1 MSDQLKE
8 EGLGLFRQGRREE
21 AVAKFEEAAASY
33 LALGDDSGRG
43 EALNNIAVIYRMEN
57 QPEAALEMFAEAEK
71 VFRKSGDRGRQ
82 GMVLGNLGDLY
93 AFQGQ
98 PEEAARHY
106 YDGAR
111 LLAEAGEREKQ
122 AQIMRAL
129 SLLRLRQR
137 RLLEAMSLME
147 ESLQLRPHL
156 NPLQRFFLFLLRFVL
171 GMSGQR

>member
-21 AVAKFEEAAASY
+21 AVAVFEKAAASY
-33 LALGDDSGRG
+33 LAMGDDAGRG
-43 EALNNIAVIYRMEN
+43 EMLNNIAVIYRMDN

-71 VFRKSGDRGRQ
+71 VFRESGDRGRQ

-106 YDGAR
+106 SDGAE
-111 LLAEAGEREKQ
+111 LLAEAGEPEKQ
-122 AQIMRAL
+122 AQILRAL
-129 SLLRLRQR
+129 SLLNLRR
-137 RLLEAMSLME
+137 RRIVEAMGLME
-147 ESLQLRPHL
+147 QSLRVRPRL
-156 NPLQRFFLFLLRFVL
+156 NPFQRFFLLLLRFVL
-171 GMSGQR
+171 GMSGRR